1 MVAFN
6 MLWKLCLV
14 VAFGLSATAT
24 STDVDQEQP
33 KKESFVSRFFG
44 KKEEAKT
51 QPVEVQ
57 QEEITKAQ
65 ENTDAEEPPK
75 FSVEWYLLPKPIN
88 RATLRDKLP
97 WIIQNTIPRD
107 CNQPIASKSEELI
120 REYIPRTY
128 IRWYLLPEPESRT
141 ALRYSIPKDLA
152 NEVPEDYNEPIK
164 PEVVKRIKKFFSLSI
179 NKQKALLQS

>member
-6 MLWKLCLV
+6 TLWKLCVV

-24 STDVDQEQP
+24 CTDVAQEQP

-75 FSVEWYLLPKPIN
+75 YSVEWYLLPKPQN
-88 RATLRDKLP
+88 RKHLRDKLP
-97 WIIQNTIPRD
+97 YDLAYFVQRN
-107 CNQPIASKSEELI
+107 CNSPISPEVEREI
-120 REYIPRTY
+120 REYLLLYTVD
-128 IRWYLLPEPESRT
+128 WYLLPEPESRT
-141 ALRYSIPKDLA
+141 ALRYSLPSNLA
-152 NEVPEDYNEPIK
+152 SKVPENCNEPID
-164 PEVVKRIKKFFSLSI
+164 PELEKRIRKYFSSLQKK
-179 NKQKALLQS
+179 KR